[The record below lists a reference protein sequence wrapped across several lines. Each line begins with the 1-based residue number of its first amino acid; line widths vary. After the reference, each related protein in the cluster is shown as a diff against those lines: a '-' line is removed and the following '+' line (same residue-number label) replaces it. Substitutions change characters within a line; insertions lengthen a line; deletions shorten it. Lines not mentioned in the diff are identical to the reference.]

1 MKRRIYDLGT
11 FHREATRRGLTYAEA
26 QMQES
31 CEMIGPVRVP
41 RNEGAMVY
49 QKMSA
54 WKIMGRLKRK

>member
-1 MKRRIYDLGT
+1 MKRRIYDLGV

-26 QMQES
+26 QIQES
-31 CEMIGPVRVP
+31 CEMIGSVRVP